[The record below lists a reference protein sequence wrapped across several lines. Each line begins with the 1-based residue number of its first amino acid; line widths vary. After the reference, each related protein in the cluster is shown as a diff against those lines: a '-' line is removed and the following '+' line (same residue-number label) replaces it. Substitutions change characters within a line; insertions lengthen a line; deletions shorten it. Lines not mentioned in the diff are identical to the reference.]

1 MTDKFAFVFPGQ
13 GSQSVG
19 MLMELADHYPIIRDT
34 FTEASSVL
42 GYHLF
47 DLAKSGP
54 PHLLNQ
60 TEKTQPV
67 LLAASVAIWRIW
79 KKHYGATPAL
89 LAGHSLGEYSALTA
103 AGAVDFESDRFGDD
117 IGEIIGHIKGLT
129 ERELELL
136 EIAVRLTLE
145 RLGKETPKQEI
156 QTLLRKFRRVYER
169 LMGESEETPDIKI
182 IDIDEKKRW

>member
-1 MTDKFAFVFPGQ
+1 MGTNLFVEGLP
-13 GSQSVG
+13 S
-19 MLMELADHYPIIRDT
+19 PILIKVQLTREVND
-34 FTEASSVL
+34 FTELKEVSYALASIDDYLINDWRKLWPQFGSRRFRDINLVRFEKSSPPEFIL
-42 GYHLF
+42 FSDPAWIAVFLMFIIGYRNL
-47 DLAKSGP
+47 KQNVP
-54 PHLLNQ
+54 
-60 TEKTQPV
+60 E
-67 LLAASVAIWRIW
+67 IM
-79 KKHYGATPAL
+79 
-89 LAGHSLGEYSALTA
+89 E
-103 AGAVDFESDRFGDD
+103 D